1 MAIFDILSCI
11 ISAFHENKNGRS
23 KIYRAIMS
31 SLPTNISIANIESV
45 FNINNIRMK
54 VCWTLLKEICGKY
67 DGVEDFINEKI
78 EVICSQEKVSA
89 EEVIC
94 FSVNVFL
101 LAFFNINIVS

>member
-1 MAIFDILSCI
+1 MKTRIGALKFTALSYHSCQQD
-11 ISAFHENKNGRS
+11 
-23 KIYRAIMS
+23 
-31 SLPTNISIANIESV
+31 ISINLKSLANIESA
-45 FNINNIRMK
+45 FNINNIRIK
-54 VCWTLLKEICGKY
+54 VSQNLLKEICGKY
-67 DGVEDFINEKI
+67 DGAEDFINEKI